1 MVHGGMSYYLHGC
14 MTVRT
19 LVILPC
25 LLNACGCAVVGLPI
39 QYVLFAVLLL
49 VVGIVGWWCL
59 AVRIP
64 CWLLVG
70 VVSNVFAM
78 QYIAFAYCSLRRCM
92 HSYLFWCLQFTHL
105 P

>member
-39 QYVLFAVLLL
+39 QYVLFAVLLFYAVVGMSLQCRL
-49 VVGIVGWWCL
+49 VVFGSTHS
-59 AVRIP
+59 
-64 CWLLVG
+64 LLV
-70 VVSNVFAM
+70 ACR
-78 QYIAFAYCSLRRCM
+78 CS
-92 HSYLFWCLQFTHL
+92 FQ
-105 P
+105 